1 MRTAARTGLIIAGIT
16 LAVGLAGCSGAPE
29 AESTSESVPN
39 SDEKSSSSP
48 SPTATMQSIEEACA
62 IIADEGGALVDE
74 AKEVSASTEGDPEA
88 SVAAVQELDQKFQAL
103 GEKITNDAVSPV
115 YNSFSDAY
123 SKVAGIA
130 AQGESAEAMDEMQAA
145 IESFV
150 DAGTQIDE
158 VCSQ

>member
-1 MRTAARTGLIIAGIT
+1 MRTAVRTRVIFTGIA
-16 LAVGLAGCSGAPE
+16 LVVALSGCSGGPE
-29 AESTSESVPN
+29 AESTSESAPKTE
-39 SDEKSSSSP
+39 EKTSP

-88 SVAAVQELDQKFQAL
+88 SVAAVQALDQKFQAL

-123 SKVAGIA
+123 SKVAEIA
-130 AQGESAEAMDEMQAA
+130 AQGGSAEAMDEMQAA

-150 DAGTQIDE
+150 DAGTQIDQT
-158 VCSQ
+158 CSQ